1 MRNLNEYK
9 AIVEENLLSYIPE
22 VDDFAGTVSKAMAYS
37 LEAGGKR
44 LRPSLLLASS
54 EFAGG
59 DINEAI
65 PYACALEFI
74 HTYSLIHDD
83 LPAMD
88 NDDLRRGKPTNHKVF
103 GEAMAILAGDGLL
116 NAAFE
121 IMYNELLKH
130 TDDLDKMALHAKAG
144 QVVAKAAGICG
155 MIGGQT
161 ADIENETKVAT
172 AELVSFIEA
181 NKTGALLTAPVVA
194 GFVLAGANDDV
205 ISDFKSY
212 AEDIGKAFQISDDIL
227 DIEGDEKLLGKKLGK
242 DLDAGKCNYACVHG
256 LENAKDMLHK
266 LTARAKE
273 TLAKYG
279 ASAQFFV
286 ELADILETRKA

>member
-1 MRNLNEYK
+1 MHSLKEYK

-22 VDDFAGTVSKAMAYS
+22 VGHYADTVRSAMAYS

-44 LRPSLLLASS
+44 LRPALLLATT
-54 EFAGG
+54 EFAEGSLE
-59 DINEAI
+59 EAL
-65 PYACALEFI
+65 PYACAMEFI

-88 NDDLRRGKPTNHKVF
+88 NDDLRRGKPTNHKVY

-121 IMYNELLKH
+121 IMYNELNNH
-130 TDDLDKMALHAKAG
+130 IDDLGKMTLHAKAG
-144 QVVAKAAGICG
+144 QVISKASGIRG

-161 ADIENETKVAT
+161 ADVENETKAAT

-181 NKTGALLTAPVVA
+181 NKTGVLLSAPVVA
-194 GFVLAGANDDV
+194 GLILAGADEDV

-256 LENAKDMLHK
+256 LDDAKKMLHE
-266 LTARAKE
+266 LTDRAKA

-279 ASAQFFV
+279 ETAQFFIQ
-286 ELADILETRKA
+286 LADVLESRKA